1 MKGTE
6 MLNINQEKM
15 RNLKIFTVLMSLF
28 FISAAFG
35 KKDPMILPTS
45 LRITVLDKLGN
56 AVQGATVTLYR
67 NSSDYEKSENAVAG
81 PMKTNE
87 KGQVTFK
94 KLEPKSYYVE
104 AKKGDKSNYGEA
116 EQTGVLI
123 KGRMNKVNIIID

>member
-1 MKGTE
+1 MK
-6 MLNINQEKM
+6 NY
-15 RNLKIFTVLMSLF
+15 KIWLVLVPILIS
-28 FISAAFG
+28 SAAFTG
-35 KKDPMILPTS
+35 EKPLILPTS

-67 NSSDYEKSENAVAG
+67 NSGDYEKSENPVAG
-81 PMKTNE
+81 PLESNE

-104 AKKGDKSNYGEA
+104 VKKGDKSNYGEA
-116 EQTGVLI
+116 EQTGTLV